1 MDIKSNIMEDI
12 KKLVFT
18 IISDSINGTINPD
31 NLNEEMNLTELG
43 INSMTLISILF
54 EMESSLD
61 IEIADFLEDMDPPET
76 IKGLIQLVAKLKQSV

>member
-1 MDIKSNIMEDI
+1 MEDI

-18 IISDSINGTINPD
+18 IISDSINGAINPD
-31 NLNEEMNLTELG
+31 NLKEEMNLTELG

-61 IEIADFLEDMDPPET
+61 IEIADLLEDMDPPET
-76 IKGLIQLVAKLKQSV
+76 IKGLIQLVAKLKQIV

>member
-1 MDIKSNIMEDI
+1 MEYI

-18 IISDSINGTINPD
+18 IVSDSINGTIDPD
-31 NLNEEMNLTELG
+31 NLKEEMNLTELG

-61 IEIADFLEDMDPPET
+61 IEIADLLEDIDPPET
-76 IKGLIQLVAKLKQSV
+76 IEGLIQLVVKLKQNI